1 MASPIVSPTLN
12 VKEPEKILDILAAAG
27 TFATIVG
34 LLSNFKA
41 ERSGTELAEFTDWL
55 KERHYEEVA
64 TAIERNSTLS
74 KELSNILATNHSLL
88 VDRLS
93 QLDSR
98 IAQLATQFEGFGS
111 LAKVLNSKTPL
122 SEQAISVLKQ
132 FVDSGAEHFMEHKI
146 FTGEPDEYLLIGGT
160 GGKIKYSDRRFI
172 KDDLDSLV
180 SANLVRLELASKGSK
195 KFSVTRAAAE
205 FFK

>member
-1 MASPIVSPTLN
+1 MDALT
-12 VKEPEKILDILAAAG
+12 AAG

-34 LLSNFKA
+34 LLCNFKA
-41 ERSGTELAEFTDWL
+41 ERSGTELTEFTTWL

-64 TAIERNSTLS
+64 ATIERNSALS

-88 VDRLS
+88 VERLS

-98 IAQLATQFEGFGS
+98 IAQLACQFEGFGS
-111 LAKVLNSKTPL
+111 LANALNSKAPL

-132 FVDSGAEHFMEHKI
+132 LVESGAEYFMEHKM
-146 FTGEPDEYLLIGGT
+146 FTGEPDEYFLIGGT
-160 GGKIKYSDRRFI
+160 DGKIKYADRRFI

-180 SANLVRLELASKGSK
+180 SADLVRLEFASKGSK
-195 KFSVTRAAAE
+195 KFFVTRTAAE